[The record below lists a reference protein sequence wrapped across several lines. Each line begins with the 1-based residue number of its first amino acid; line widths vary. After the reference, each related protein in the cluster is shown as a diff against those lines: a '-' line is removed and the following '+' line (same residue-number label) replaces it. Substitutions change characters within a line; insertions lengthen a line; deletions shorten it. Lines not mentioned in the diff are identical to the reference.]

1 MGLNERLDSMVEEQ
15 KRGLRRLDSEIE
27 EQMQGLERSDWI
39 GVALGVARAVGL
51 VVALAAIGLALA
63 GLRP

>member
-1 MGLNERLDSMVEEQ
+1 MGLNE
-15 KRGLRRLDSEIE
+15 RLDSEIE

-39 GVALGVARAVGL
+39 GVALGVARAVGV

-63 GLRP
+63 GVRP